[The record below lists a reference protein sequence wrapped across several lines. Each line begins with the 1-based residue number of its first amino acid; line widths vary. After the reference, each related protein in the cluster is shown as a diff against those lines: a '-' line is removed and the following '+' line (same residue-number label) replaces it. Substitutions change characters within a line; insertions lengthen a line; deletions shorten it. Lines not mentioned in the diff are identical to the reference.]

1 MNSQQ
6 LKKLNKITYIL
17 NMLMNELQLSRFKPH
32 VDAYLSN
39 PENHSYLLE
48 VYAKIE
54 KVIRE

>member
-1 MNSQQ
+1 
-6 LKKLNKITYIL
+6 
-17 NMLMNELQLSRFKPH
+17 MLMNELQLSRFKPH